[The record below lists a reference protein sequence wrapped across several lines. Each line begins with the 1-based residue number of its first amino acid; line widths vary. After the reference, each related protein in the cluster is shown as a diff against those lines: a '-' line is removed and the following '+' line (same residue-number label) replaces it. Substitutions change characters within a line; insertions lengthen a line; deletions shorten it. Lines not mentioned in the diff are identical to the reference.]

1 MSEKR
6 RDEPRTKETTE
17 TIDAARDNTLRI
29 VDELAKVQPQFA
41 QSIANL
47 QLDAIQTY
55 KNMIQTAYATQ
66 KQIASS
72 MNIAVPS
79 GIADVVEKQST
90 EVTNNFIKSTGIAN
104 QLALNALEAA
114 RENVKIYNRT
124 VDAVTDYNTN
134 VVKAWNSFWS
144 QQQQY
149 LIRA

>member
-79 GIADVVEKQST
+79 GIADVVERQST
-90 EVTNNFIKSTGIAN
+90 EVTNNFIKSTGI
-104 QLALNALEAA
+104 
-114 RENVKIYNRT
+114 
-124 VDAVTDYNTN
+124 
-134 VVKAWNSFWS
+134 
-144 QQQQY
+144 
-149 LIRA
+149 

>member
-1 MSEKR
+1 
-6 RDEPRTKETTE
+6 
-17 TIDAARDNTLRI
+17 
-29 VDELAKVQPQFA
+29 VAKVQPQFA

-47 QLDAIQTY
+47 QLDTIQTY

-72 MNIAVPS
+72 MNIAIPS

-149 LIRA
+149 FIRA